1 MHPRDKPVSQ
11 PQLFAA
17 TLFGLRTPPS
27 ETQLNFIAFM
37 HCYRAF
43 VVLENLRNE
52 LPVQAV
58 MICVNDFSATFCD
71 VWTTFGGRQ
80 LRSSE
85 GHSFRSFASL
95 RLGVFALNSSFSI
108 SILRPH
114 GWVPNLKTAQKNIE
128 STEGWTKLLRSFS
141 VFPVGENY
149 RHLHDAWG
157 ASATVHKF

>member
-1 MHPRDKPVSQ
+1 MDLLCKNTSRNLCFLKEENSMSE
-11 PQLFAA
+11 
-17 TLFGLRTPPS
+17 FG
-27 ETQLNFIAFM
+27 
-37 HCYRAF
+37 Y
-43 VVLENLRNE
+43 
-52 LPVQAV
+52 
-58 MICVNDFSATFCD
+58 
-71 VWTTFGGRQ
+71 
-80 LRSSE
+80 
-85 GHSFRSFASL
+85 
-95 RLGVFALNSSFSI
+95 FSI